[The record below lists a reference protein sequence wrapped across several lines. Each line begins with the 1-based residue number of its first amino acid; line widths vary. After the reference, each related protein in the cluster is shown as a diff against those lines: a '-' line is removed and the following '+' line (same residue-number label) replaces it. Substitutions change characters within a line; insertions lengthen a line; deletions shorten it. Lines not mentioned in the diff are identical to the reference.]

1 MKNASLPIGVMSL
14 ALSCHAAPA
23 GPAPGPKASDVSAK
37 TASAGP
43 APSSPESAGSRQLNV
58 IALPGGA
65 GGIGFDD
72 LVFSHRRRLL
82 LVPAGRTG
90 QLDVVDP
97 QTKLVT
103 AIAGFSAAE
112 PSTTGH
118 DFGTTSADEG
128 RGVVFAIDRTT
139 KLLHVV
145 DEASRKIVAS
155 EPLAGSP
162 DYVRWVETTGEVWVT
177 EPDEE
182 RIEIFAVPN
191 GAAPT
196 PKAGTFIKIA
206 GGPES
211 LVIDNKRE
219 WAFTHLWK
227 GSTIV
232 IDLRARAILG
242 KWKNGCE
249 GSRGIA
255 LDETR
260 GHLFVGCSE
269 GKVATLDVDHEGQSV
284 GEATTGSGVDIIAF
298 SPERRHLY
306 APGAN
311 SATMAILDVA
321 DSGALRTLARVPT
334 ASGAHCVAADDRG
347 GIWLCDPAKGQLL
360 FVRDDY

>member
-1 MKNASLPIGVMSL
+1 MKNKLTIAIASLLV
-14 ALSCHAAPA
+14 SCRGPAGQGAAP
-23 GPAPGPKASDVSAK
+23 PASDGTAKNPPQGAASSSAPRAE
-37 TASAGP
+37 ASAN
-43 APSSPESAGSRQLNV
+43 A

-72 LVFSHRRRLL
+72 LVYSRRTRVL

-90 QLDVVDP
+90 QLDIVDP
-97 QTKLVT
+97 STKLVT
-103 AIAGFSAAE
+103 SIAGFATAE
-112 PSTTGH
+112 PNAKGH
-118 DFGTTSADEG
+118 EHGTTSADEG
-128 RGVVFAIDRTT
+128 RGIVFAIDRTT

-145 DEASRKIVAS
+145 DPALGKIVVS

-182 RIEIFAVPN
+182 RIEIFTLPS
-191 GAAPT
+191 GAAPK
-196 PKAGTFIKIA
+196 PKGGTFIKIA

-232 IDLRARAILG
+232 IDLRARAVLG

-269 GKVATLDVDHEGQSV
+269 GKVFALDVDHEGQSLGTV
-284 GEATTGSGVDIIAF
+284 STGSGVDIIAF
-298 SPERRHLY
+298 SPERRHVY
-306 APGAN
+306 APGAK
-311 SATMAILDVA
+311 SATMTIIDVA
-321 DSGALRTLARVPT
+321 ETGALRALGTVPT
-334 ASGAHCVAADDRG
+334 TPGAHCVAADDRG
-347 GIWLCDPAKGQLL
+347 GVWLCDPAKGQLL
-360 FVRDDY
+360 FVKDDD